1 MDVEE
6 YIDNDHEFR
15 KLRFDREN
23 NCYVYESSNEI
34 TELTEESQYNHYEML
49 DKNED
54 EVICTKDIMEEEND
68 YSNPN
73 EVYETNSLVSGC
85 YLNGFFDSGISLNSI
100 MMNPEG
106 VLGCEMF
113 SKPKRVNP
121 KYSRMSARYYRD
133 RTRPIETPVHK
144 IQHKYYKKS
153 LRRKLESGK
162 CYDTSIEDSVSPVL
176 SSSAE
181 ETLCKMKK
189 KLAKD
194 QKIRDKKTYETFKM
208 EVLFDPDFNSEYYSD
223 SYECK
228 ALVLP
233 YPLFPR
239 FPGGSVIYDI
249 QYGIIPDVITQQYV
263 NNAPFVTACCFNET
277 SIHYNE
283 EKYEECKERFVLPT
297 NLIIQ
302 TTSSPEN
309 FSISSGT
316 EMEDMVQIINCSI
329 YVVAESSVRLSP
341 DSSPSVPSTPKA
353 TDTVVKE
360 TISPKQYAYSFV
372 CSCVSSVL
380 GCFVGFKGIGAAYPS
395 ASIESAESTYS
406 NSSTNIDKSP
416 KSVSSVLSSI
426 IDNLKIPLLLTGFA
440 IVANAFFKGSK

>member
-1 MDVEE
+1 M
-6 YIDNDHEFR
+6 
-15 KLRFDREN
+15 
-23 NCYVYESSNEI
+23 
-34 TELTEESQYNHYEML
+34 
-49 DKNED
+49 
-54 EVICTKDIMEEEND
+54 
-68 YSNPN
+68 
-73 EVYETNSLVSGC
+73 
-85 YLNGFFDSGISLNSI
+85 
-100 MMNPEG
+100 
-106 VLGCEMF
+106 
-113 SKPKRVNP
+113 
-121 KYSRMSARYYRD
+121 
-133 RTRPIETPVHK
+133 
-144 IQHKYYKKS
+144 
-153 LRRKLESGK
+153 
-162 CYDTSIEDSVSPVL
+162 
-176 SSSAE
+176 
-181 ETLCKMKK
+181 
-189 KLAKD
+189 
-194 QKIRDKKTYETFKM
+194 
-208 EVLFDPDFNSEYYSD
+208 
-223 SYECK
+223 
-228 ALVLP
+228 
-233 YPLFPR
+233 
-239 FPGGSVIYDI
+239 
-249 QYGIIPDVITQQYV
+249 

-329 YVVAESSVRLSP
+329 YVVAEGSVRLSP

-380 GCFVGFKGIGAAYPS
+380 GCMVGFKGIGAAYQS

>member
-1 MDVEE
+1 M
-6 YIDNDHEFR
+6 
-15 KLRFDREN
+15 
-23 NCYVYESSNEI
+23 
-34 TELTEESQYNHYEML
+34 
-49 DKNED
+49 
-54 EVICTKDIMEEEND
+54 
-68 YSNPN
+68 
-73 EVYETNSLVSGC
+73 
-85 YLNGFFDSGISLNSI
+85 
-100 MMNPEG
+100 
-106 VLGCEMF
+106 
-113 SKPKRVNP
+113 
-121 KYSRMSARYYRD
+121 
-133 RTRPIETPVHK
+133 
-144 IQHKYYKKS
+144 
-153 LRRKLESGK
+153 
-162 CYDTSIEDSVSPVL
+162 
-176 SSSAE
+176 
-181 ETLCKMKK
+181 
-189 KLAKD
+189 
-194 QKIRDKKTYETFKM
+194 
-208 EVLFDPDFNSEYYSD
+208 
-223 SYECK
+223 
-228 ALVLP
+228 
-233 YPLFPR
+233 
-239 FPGGSVIYDI
+239 
-249 QYGIIPDVITQQYV
+249 

-316 EMEDMVQIINCSI
+316 EMEDMVQIKNYPVRIFAQSGF
-329 YVVAESSVRLSP
+329 ERLSP